1 MSEGVPLRSLAA
13 TVFLP
18 SAIFGIGQ
26 GAGAPVI
33 ALIARDLGASV
44 GLAGFIVALVG
55 LGAVFGDLPAGR
67 MVARFGERRSIIVGS
82 SLGTAGVLL
91 SLVAWNPVVLGV
103 GVLLTGFSSAVWGL
117 ARQSYLAEAVG
128 VERRARAMAM
138 FAMTWRLGYFVGPL
152 IGAAV
157 ILAVGAR
164 GGFIVQLVGIV
175 VSGYL
180 MARLADPP
188 RAEGAVPGGARLVEI
203 VRTHRALLGT
213 LGLGALMMGAARSSR
228 DAVLP
233 LWADH
238 IGLSAATA
246 SLVFGVG
253 ALADLLCSYPSGMV
267 MDRYGRRA
275 MAVPS
280 LLVIGASLFAL
291 PFAAGVIGLTAVA
304 VLMGVGNGLGNGVIM
319 TLGADVA
326 PTATRAEFL
335 AAWRLMHDSG
345 MFLGPLAVGGV
356 AAVAPLGVAAAAL
369 GAVSCAGAA
378 TMHRFIPRFSP
389 WPAR

>member
-1 MSEGVPLRSLAA
+1 MSEGVPLRSLVT

-44 GLAGFIVALVG
+44 GTSGFIVALVG
-55 LGAVFGDLPAGR
+55 LGAVLGDLPAGR

-91 SLVAWNPVVLGV
+91 CLIAWNPLVLGI

-128 VERRARAMAM
+128 VARRARAMAM

-157 ILAVGAR
+157 ILAVGTH
-164 GGFIVQLVGIV
+164 GGFLVQLVGIV

-188 RAEGAVPGGARLVEI
+188 RAEGAVPGGARLAEI
-203 VRTHRALLGT
+203 VRTHRAVLGT

-238 IGLSAATA
+238 LGLSAATA
-246 SLVFGVG
+246 SVVFGIG
-253 ALADLLCSYPSGMV
+253 ALADLLCSYPAGMV

-280 LLVIGASLFAL
+280 LLVIGVSLFAL
-291 PFAAGVIGLTAVA
+291 PFAAGVIGMTAVA

-356 AAVAPLGVAAAAL
+356 AVVAPLGVAAAAL
-369 GAVSCAGAA
+369 GVVACAGAA
-378 TMHRFIPRFSP
+378 TMHRFIPAWRP
-389 WPAR
+389 T

>member
-1 MSEGVPLRSLAA
+1 MSEGVPLRSLAT

-33 ALIARDLGASV
+33 AL
-44 GLAGFIVALVG
+44 VG
-55 LGAVFGDLPAGR
+55 LGAVCGDLPAGR

-91 SLVAWNPVVLGV
+91 CLIAWNPLVLGI

-138 FAMTWRLGYFVGPL
+138 FAMTWRLGYFIGPL

-157 ILAVGAR
+157 ILAVGTH
-164 GGFIVQLVGIV
+164 GGFLVQLVGIV

-188 RAEGAVPGGARLVEI
+188 RAEGAVPGGVRLAEI
-203 VRTHRALLGT
+203 VQTHRALLGT

-246 SLVFGVG
+246 SVVFGIG
-253 ALADLLCSYPSGMV
+253 ALADLLCSYPSGVV

-280 LLVIGASLFAL
+280 LVVIGASLFAL
-291 PFAAGVIGLTAVA
+291 PFAAGVIGMTAVA

-389 WPAR
+389 RSTP